1 MSDLVIQN
9 VGGKGRFSTCS
20 VLTGARFPSL
30 LQILY
35 ILHWQL
41 SSASYEGLEQYSVLK
56 LVVQPK
62 LHTAEEGGRGPTLG
76 SPSQKFE
83 KGHSIATIEHTI

>member
-1 MSDLVIQN
+1 MWE
-9 VGGKGRFSTCS
+9 GKGRFSTCS

-41 SSASYEGLEQYSVLK
+41 SSASYEGLFCTETGSSTKTSYS
-56 LVVQPK
+56 
-62 LHTAEEGGRGPTLG
+62 GGRWEGADTGIPL
-76 SPSQKFE
+76 PE
-83 KGHSIATIEHTI
+83 I